1 VHRRGRSESR
11 RIHCARARRCHPGS
25 IACPGSQRLKLIS
38 FLWAVVSRVCVCT
51 CGPRDLHD
59 YWRWSD
65 NINRLAM
72 TTIEQHERKRRRR
85 RGYGMTCVGVAH
97 VCLLLASVLL
107 ATASTTEVNIG
118 VQAVQHMQPRSTTR
132 QQSPLRFGVNGHHP
146 FQTPYRNGIGEIP
159 LAAQLTELT
168 ALSE

>member
-1 VHRRGRSESR
+1 
-11 RIHCARARRCHPGS
+11 
-25 IACPGSQRLKLIS
+25 
-38 FLWAVVSRVCVCT
+38 
-51 CGPRDLHD
+51 
-59 YWRWSD
+59 
-65 NINRLAM
+65 
-72 TTIEQHERKRRRR
+72 
-85 RGYGMTCVGVAH
+85 MTCVGVAH